1 MKLIVIGS
9 GQCGNRIA
17 DEFYR
22 MDKWTRFHRHIRVIA
37 DAFAVNTDTTDL
49 SGLRYLPKDFKHRI
63 PLGERKT
70 GGHGV
75 GKINEKAAEI
85 AYEERQKIVD
95 AVESAHNLFE
105 ADAFLVIGSAGGG
118 TGSGSVPVIVS
129 QLKEKQRKPVYA
141 LVVLPYEHE
150 ELNERTRLNTAMCL
164 RATYDRADAV
174 ILVDNQRYMSLF
186 GRVADNFELINRQ
199 IANSFRDLL
208 CAGEELKRKYVGSRV
223 VDAGD
228 IIESLEGWTAIGW
241 GGFDVPLLPDFRR
254 NKSHF
259 ISKTRETLRGIGAAE
274 KAVNLISVQCSS
286 AEYLEAQKG
295 LYLYTAPPKELNQD
309 IIREVEGY
317 LKDIMPEAIIRGG
330 DYPRPEKG
338 AIEATVI
345 LSKMSRL
352 QRLEEIFTKGG
363 DERAEREKER
373 LRIHKEKVEELKK
386 LSQQVPDLFENLE
399 KK

>member
-17 DEFYR
+17 DEFFR
-22 MDKWTRFHRHIRVIA
+22 MDKWIRFHRRISVIV

-85 AYEERQKIVD
+85 ALQEGQKIVD
-95 AVESAHNLFE
+95 AVESARNLFE
-105 ADAFLVIGSAGGG
+105 ADAFLVVGSAGGG
-118 TGSGSVPVIVS
+118 TGSGSVPVIVE
-129 QLKEKQRKPVYA
+129 QLKEKQRKPVYT
-141 LVVLPYEHE
+141 LIVLPYEHE

-164 RATYDRADAV
+164 KATYGKADAV

-186 GRVADNFELINRQ
+186 GRIADNFELINRQ

-208 CAGEELKRKYVGSRV
+208 SAGEEMRRKYVGGRV

-228 IIESLEGWTAIGW
+228 IIESLGGWTAIGW
-241 GGFDVPLLPDFRR
+241 GGFDVPMLPDFRR
-254 NKSHF
+254 NKSNF
-259 ISKTRETLRGIGAAE
+259 ISKSRETLKGIGAAE

-286 AEYLEAQKG
+286 SEFTEAQLG

-317 LKDIMPEAIIRGG
+317 LKEIMPEAVIRGG

-352 QRLEEIFTKGG
+352 KRLEDIFIKGG
-363 DERAEREKER
+363 DEYKEREEEK
-373 LRIHKEKVEELKK
+373 LRVHKEKIEKIKELTNR
-386 LSQQVPDLFENLE
+386 VPDLFDNIG